1 MPIKYQ
7 KPPLIHTDQIQHLK
21 TRGLLI
27 DDPQEAQSILMHLN
41 YYRLSAYWQIFIKDK
56 TTGEFK
62 EGTHFKTILNHY
74 LFDKE
79 LRLILL
85 EAIETFEVS
94 FRANW
99 AYVLSTTL
107 NDSHAYLDKNI
118 FDIKR
123 QHEYNLTLKK
133 VEELFAKSHE
143 LFIVHYKEKY
153 HEPKLPPIWAVCEI
167 FSFGNLLS
175 LYSCLS
181 YKFKKEISKIYLLDD
196 EVFYSF
202 IKNINAVR
210 NICAHHGRIW
220 NRKFTTCK
228 IKHPYKPLYLKQ
240 SLNKNNIESIY
251 NTIAYLCHINKI
263 VNSKNKWMDKFIL
276 FIEKSFE
283 NKIITKDNLEA
294 MGFPEGWRNF
304 ELWKN

>member
-94 FRANW
+94 LKRSFCF
-99 AYVLSTTL
+99 VVEL
-107 NDSHAYLDKNI
+107 N
-118 FDIKR
+118 
-123 QHEYNLTLKK
+123 T
-133 VEELFAKSHE
+133 
-143 LFIVHYKEKY
+143 
-153 HEPKLPPIWAVCEI
+153 
-167 FSFGNLLS
+167 G
-175 LYSCLS
+175 
-181 YKFKKEISKIYLLDD
+181 
-196 EVFYSF
+196 
-202 IKNINAVR
+202 
-210 NICAHHGRIW
+210 
-220 NRKFTTCK
+220 
-228 IKHPYKPLYLKQ
+228 
-240 SLNKNNIESIY
+240 
-251 NTIAYLCHINKI
+251 
-263 VNSKNKWMDKFIL
+263 
-276 FIEKSFE
+276 
-283 NKIITKDNLEA
+283 
-294 MGFPEGWRNF
+294 
-304 ELWKN
+304 